1 MGKQPQ
7 SRKRRYI
14 SRHKSRLRKAKNYRK
29 NNLKDLDEIH
39 DTVNKLDDQLK
50 EGEKIEEKL
59 EINEDLPG
67 LGQFHCL
74 ECR

>member
-7 SRKRRYI
+7 ARKKRQVN
-14 SRHKSRLRKAKNYRK
+14 RHKPRLAKAKNYRK
-29 NNLKDLDEIH
+29 NNLKDLDEVH
-39 DTVNKLDDQLK
+39 DTINKRDDKKVAPKMEL
-50 EGEKIEEKL
+50 
-59 EINEDLPG
+59 NEDLPG

>member
-7 SRKRRYI
+7 ARKRRNI
-14 SRHKSRLRKAKNYRK
+14 NRHKLRLAKAKNYRK
-29 NNLKDLDEIH
+29 NNLQDLDEVH
-39 DTVNKLDDQLK
+39 DTVDKFEADQTQP
-50 EGEKIEEKL
+50 KL

-67 LGQFHCL
+67 LGQFYCL